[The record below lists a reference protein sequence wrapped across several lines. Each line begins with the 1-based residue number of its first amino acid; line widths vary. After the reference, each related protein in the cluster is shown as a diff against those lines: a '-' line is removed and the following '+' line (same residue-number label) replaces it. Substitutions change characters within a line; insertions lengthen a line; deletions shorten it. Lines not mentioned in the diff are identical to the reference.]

1 MTLLI
6 AATVWRDYRNQ
17 LELHGLPERETVA
30 AYAQMIADAA
40 TAHLAR
46 KSAEHWQAD
55 RWAYHAAPSSDYHY
69 DAQWI
74 DPKLPA
80 DVAIPFVRSAA
91 ALGYDPSTLL
101 SDHFE
106 QAARRLRS
114 LAPQEPDA
122 FDIPIL
128 DIHGNPAPDVDLR
141 RTDPCDAFDVP
152 PRRYNDPSP

>member
-17 LELHGLPERETVA
+17 LELHGLPERETAA
-30 AYAQMIADAA
+30 AYVQMIADSA
-40 TAHLAR
+40 TAHLAQQ
-46 KSAEHWQAD
+46 SAEGWQAGG
-55 RWAYHAAPSSDYHY
+55 WVYHAAPSSDYHY

-101 SDHFE
+101 SHHFE
-106 QAARRLRS
+106 QAERSLRS
-114 LAPQEPDA
+114 LAPQEPDV
-122 FDIPIL
+122 FDMPFF
-128 DIHGNPAPDVDLR
+128 DIHGNPALEVDLR
-141 RTDPCDAFDVP
+141 RPHPRDAFDVP
-152 PRRYNDPSP
+152 PRRNNDPSP

>member
-40 TAHLAR
+40 TAHLSR
-46 KSAEHWQAD
+46 KSVEGWQAD
-55 RWAYHAAPSSDYHY
+55 GWAYHAAPSSDYHY

-101 SDHFE
+101 SHHFE
-106 QAARRLRS
+106 QAERSLRS

-122 FDIPIL
+122 FDIP
-128 DIHGNPAPDVDLR
+128 
-141 RTDPCDAFDVP
+141 

>member
-40 TAHLAR
+40 TAHLSR
-46 KSAEHWQAD
+46 KSVAGWQAD
-55 RWAYHAAPSSDYHY
+55 GWAYHAAPSSDYHY

-101 SDHFE
+101 SHHFE
-106 QAARRLRS
+106 QAEMSLRS
-114 LAPQEPDA
+114 LAPPEPDA
-122 FDIPIL
+122 FDIPVF
-128 DIHGNPAPDVDLR
+128 DIHGNPAPEVDLR
-141 RTDPCDAFDVP
+141 STDPRDAFDVP
-152 PRRYNDPSP
+152 PRRHNDPSP